1 METQSGPIAC
11 LDVAYSA
18 AASVAACALID
29 DWEAPT
35 PISVHSF
42 QILGSPADYEPGRFF
57 LRELPLLL
65 ELLFSLK
72 SQVSVAV
79 VDGYVWL
86 SGDGR
91 AGLGAHLFDQLGGAC
106 PVIGVAKTRYRGD
119 TWSNEVFRAASKRPL
134 LVTSVGIDATQ
145 AAACIEKMHGK
156 HRIPTLL
163 KIADRLARDGLQC
176 TDQRDSA

>member
-1 METQSGPIAC
+1 METQSGLIAC

-18 AASVAACALID
+18 VASVAACALID

-35 PISVHSF
+35 PTGVHAF
-42 QILGSPADYEPGRFF
+42 HRLESPADYQAGQFF

-65 ELLFSLK
+65 ELLSCLK
-72 SQVSVAV
+72 SPISVVV

-86 SGDGR
+86 SGDGK
-91 AGLGAHLFDQLGGAC
+91 AGLGAHLFDRLGGAC

-119 TWSNEVFRAASKRPL
+119 TWSSEVFRAASKRPL
-134 LVTSVGIDATQ
+134 LVTSVGIDTAQ
-145 AAACIEKMHGK
+145 AAACLQKMHGE

-163 KIADRLARDGLQC
+163 KFADRLARDGL
-176 TDQRDSA
+176 RSNGSACVS